1 MKLTHILASAGILL
15 SVFADASANDANNI
29 LQQVRDRN
37 DGKDY
42 MSTVTLKTLS
52 DDSLLNQRQFYM
64 LQKDI
69 DQDEVMVLAIKAPA
83 DVRDIS
89 FLMRSFDEGTAQEDE
104 QWMYLPAFRKV
115 RRISATDK
123 RGAFMGSEYSYYDL
137 DKLRVTDFDSK
148 IVKSES
154 VNDVETHVIERTPKS
169 QDVINKS
176 GYYKLVT
183 WVDKDRKLILK
194 QQYFD
199 AKGILFKQLDVDKV
213 DKIQGF
219 WTITASTMTNFIE
232 NKKSTFLFHET
243 LYNQGIEDAIFRK
256 SKLKRGIKDSDVAG
270 LIKIS
275 ELE

>member
-15 SVFADASANDANNI
+15 SVFANASVNDANNI

-42 MSTVTLKTLS
+42 LSTVTLKTLS
-52 DDSLLNQRQFYM
+52 DGSLLNQRQFYM

-69 DQDEVMVLAIKAPA
+69 EQDEVMVLAIKAPA

-154 VNDVETHVIERTPKS
+154 VNGTDSHVIERTPKS

-176 GYYKLVT
+176 GYYKLIT

-199 AKGILFKQLDVDKV
+199 AKGILFKQLDINKV

-219 WTITASTMTNFIE
+219 WTITASTMTNFVE

-243 LYNQGIEDAIFRK
+243 LYNQGIEDAMFRK
-256 SKLKRGIKDSDVAG
+256 SKLKRGIKDSDVAE
-270 LIKIS
+270 LTKIS

>member
-1 MKLTHILASAGILL
+1 MKLTHILATAGILL
-15 SVFADASANDANNI
+15 SVFADASVNDANNI

-42 MSTVTLKTLS
+42 LSTVTLKTLS

-69 DQDEVMVLAIKAPA
+69 EQDEVMVLAIKAPA

-89 FLMRSFDEGTAQEDE
+89 FLMRSYDEGTAQEDE

-137 DKLRVTDFDSK
+137 DKLRITDFDSK

-154 VNDVETHVIERTPKS
+154 VNGVETHVIERTPKS

-176 GYYKLVT
+176 GYYKLIT

-199 AKGILFKQLDVDKV
+199 TKGILFKQLDVDKV

-232 NKKSTFLFHET
+232 NKKSTLLFHET
-243 LYNQGIEDAIFRK
+243 LYNQGIADATFRK
-256 SKLKRGIKDSDVAG
+256 SKLKRGIKDSDVAE
-270 LIKIS
+270 LTKIS

>member
-1 MKLTHILASAGILL
+1 MKLTCFLASI
-15 SVFADASANDANNI
+15 SIVFSAATYAEDADKI

-42 MSTVTLKTLS
+42 LSTVTLRTLS
-52 DDSLLNQRQFYM
+52 EDSVLNQRQFYM

-69 DQDEVMVLAIKAPA
+69 EKDEVMVLAIKAPA

-89 FLMRSFDEGTAQEDE
+89 FLMRSFEEGTAQEDE

-148 IVKSES
+148 VIKT
-154 VNDVETHVIERTPKS
+154 DMLDGVETYVIEREPKS

-183 WVDKDRKLILK
+183 WVDKQRKLILK
-194 QQYFD
+194 QQYYD
-199 AKGILFKQLDVDKV
+199 AKGILFKQLDIDKV
-213 DKIQGF
+213 EKVQDI
-219 WTITASTMTNFIE
+219 WTITASTMSNFVE

-243 LYNQGIEDAIFRK
+243 LYNQGVDDAIFRK
-256 SKLKRGIKDSDVAG
+256 SKLKRGIKDSDVAE
-270 LIKIS
+270 LTKIS
-275 ELE
+275 EL